1 MAGDEGSPGCR
12 PSACGPSGPP
22 AQGRGED
29 ASAPSLPEA
38 RAVWSEGEWTRFE
51 ADARHRALS
60 ATDPGVSWRIVVR
73 ASRRIMRTYTTSF
86 FIVSRFLP
94 RAKRDRVEVIYSAVR
109 YPDEVV
115 DSFPL
120 SREER
125 LGRLDAWSAAYETAL
140 GCGDLRESLG
150 KGVPCFLAG
159 FREVVRES
167 GIPPEHYRAF
177 LAAMRMD
184 VQPRPF
190 RTLDD
195 LVDSYIYGSAIVV
208 GYFLTH
214 VYGADAPGRLPLA
227 LESARDLGIGL
238 QLTNFLRDVGED
250 QRRGR
255 MYLPQDLLR
264 AEGIE
269 KADAGDPACQAAFG
283 RAVKTLAAEA
293 ARYYE
298 RSARN
303 LEAFA
308 PDSRVAIRACIDVYG
323 LLNQRILRS
332 PRGIAHRESV
342 PLREKLRPLPPSKY
356 WRIPLAY
363 LIE

>member
-1 MAGDEGSPGCR
+1 MAEQE
-12 PSACGPSGPP
+12 A
-22 AQGRGED
+22 
-29 ASAPSLPEA
+29 SLPEVKV
-38 RAVWSEGEWTRFE
+38 VWSEADWVAFERDTRRRALAE
-51 ADARHRALS
+51 ADPHAAWDR
-60 ATDPGVSWRIVVR
+60 VVR
-73 ASRRIMRTYTTSF
+73 ASRKVMRTYTTSF

-94 RAKRDRVEVIYSAVR
+94 RHKRDRVEVIYATVR

-120 SREER
+120 SPTDRLRRIEEW
-125 LGRLDAWSAAYETAL
+125 AAAYETAL
-140 GCGDLRESLG
+140 ACGSLRESIE

-159 FREVVRES
+159 FREVMRES
-167 GIPPEHYRAF
+167 GIPPEYYRAF
-177 LAAMRMD
+177 LDAMRLD
-184 VQPRPF
+184 IQPRLF
-190 RTLDD
+190 QNVED
-195 LVDSYIYGSAIVV
+195 LINSYIYGSAIVV

-214 VYGADAPGRLPLA
+214 VYGASSPERFPQA

-269 KADAGDPACQAAFG
+269 NADARDPACHAAFG
-283 RAVKTLAAEA
+283 RAVKALAAEA

-303 LEAFA
+303 LDAFA
-308 PDSRVAIRACIDVYG
+308 ADSRIAIRACIDVYG
-323 LLNQRILRS
+323 LLNQRILKS
-332 PRGIAHRESV
+332 ARGIAHRESV

-356 WRIPLAY
+356 WRIPMAY
-363 LIE
+363 IAK